1 MALFH
6 GDLGFN
12 GEEPCSSSVFHLPVV
27 DYLNTTK
34 ESLLMKMA
42 WEMMNPEYKKGM
54 HRKPIAVKKKDP
66 ISKTAAP
73 PSKKTSATTSLSNAE
88 SEKKKRLSAYINL
101 DVLDKLFDDQSSE
114 EECLLEPEGSEED
127 APEEDKPVWNKDYSI
142 EEANGGE
149 DELYGGADLEYENQ
163 DEAEY
168 NEDIIR

>member
-1 MALFH
+1 
-6 GDLGFN
+6 
-12 GEEPCSSSVFHLPVV
+12 
-27 DYLNTTK
+27 
-34 ESLLMKMA
+34 
-42 WEMMNPEYKKGM
+42 M
-54 HRKPIAVKKKDP
+54 HRKPTAVKKKDH

-101 DVLDKLFDDQSSE
+101 DVLDKLFDDENSPKMTKLENQLLLQSSE

>member
-1 MALFH
+1 MQVA
-6 GDLGFN
+6 
-12 GEEPCSSSVFHLPVV
+12 

-54 HRKPIAVKKKDP
+54 HRKPTAVKKKDP

-101 DVLDKLFDDQSSE
+101 DVLDKLFDDENSPKMTKLENQLLLQSSE